1 MGAKD
6 QKTEALGRDV
16 EPGGDTLV
24 ELSQY
29 EPYVKPGFLGM
40 FESKYVVVCSFVVRL
55 GGFLFGYDQGV
66 VSIILTTDQFITV
79 FPRISD
85 ESASGAFWKGFLTAL
100 LQLGAVLGAFNQG
113 WIAEKISRKRSI
125 ALAACIFI
133 VGSIMQTAAHDY
145 SLLVVGRFIGGIGV
159 GMLSMVVP
167 MW

>member
-55 GGFLFGYDQGV
+55 GGFLFG
-66 VSIILTTDQFITV
+66 
-79 FPRISD
+79 
-85 ESASGAFWKGFLTAL
+85 
-100 LQLGAVLGAFNQG
+100 
-113 WIAEKISRKRSI
+113 
-125 ALAACIFI
+125 
-133 VGSIMQTAAHDY
+133 
-145 SLLVVGRFIGGIGV
+145 
-159 GMLSMVVP
+159 
-167 MW
+167 